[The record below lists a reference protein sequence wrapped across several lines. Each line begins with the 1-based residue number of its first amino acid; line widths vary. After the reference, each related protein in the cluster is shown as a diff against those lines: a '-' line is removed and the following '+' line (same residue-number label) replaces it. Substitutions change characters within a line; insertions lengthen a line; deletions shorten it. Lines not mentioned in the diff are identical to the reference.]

1 MKIKLANFI
10 QLQPIKRQLST
21 AFVASLVVVLNTVPA
36 LAQESAATTSN
47 APRQPGV
54 RLLSSAWVG
63 YAAMALI
70 FALILLISLRG
81 SVRGQQ
87 KL

>member
-10 QLQPIKRQLST
+10 QLQPIRRQLSK
-21 AFVASLVVVLNTVPA
+21 AFVAFLVVVLNTVPA